1 MRYLPKCGPEEQAQ
15 LSAWEA
21 AIPQSLAGV
30 HQGIGLDDP
39 FGSLPIWD
47 IGFYNSA
54 HPTVSCCLCPRAP
67 PGSKGTHV

>member
-1 MRYLPKCGPEEQAQ
+1 MCYLPKCGPEEQAQ

-30 HQGIGLDDP
+30 HLGIGLDDP

-47 IGFYNSA
+47 I
-54 HPTVSCCLCPRAP
+54 R
-67 PGSKGTHV
+67 